1 MKPRN
6 PREDMTNKERLQGLM
21 LPNVKVVVIKIIVV
35 PFVSTRSLKERNLPK
50 FTLPKQDICPK
61 ESSLKMTHLI

>member
-21 LPNVKVVVIKIIVV
+21 LPNVKVVVIKVIVV
-35 PFVSTRSLKERNLPK
+35 PFASTRSLKERNLPK

-61 ESSLKMTHLI
+61 ESSLKMTYLI